1 MTEPARPLLSVPKP
15 KLRIEIF
22 PRKHLFGKRWYF
34 RVRAANGEPIA
45 QSEAYHNRADAR
57 STAML
62 LRSAMPDAE
71 IFGAE
76 R

>member
-1 MTEPARPLLSVPKP
+1 MAETLRAVLSVPKP

-45 QSEAYHNRADAR
+45 QSEGYHNRADAR

-62 LRSAMPDAE
+62 LRNAMVDAE

-76 R
+76 K

>member
-1 MTEPARPLLSVPKP
+1 MTELRAVSPIPGP

-22 PRKHLFGKRWYF
+22 PRRGLLGKRWYF

-45 QSEAYHNRADAR
+45 QSEAYHNRADAKA
-57 STAML
+57 TAML
-62 LRSAMPDAE
+62 LRAAMPDAE
-71 IFGAE
+71 IYGAD